1 MTETAKSTTEQPGI
15 SAAIIVHGDR
25 VLMVRRRVKEGA
37 LSWQFPA
44 GAIET
49 GEGAEDAAVRETLEE
64 TGLTVK
70 AIRQIGYL
78 ASHPKSGREMF
89 YTACEVVDGEAH
101 VADAEELDAVAW
113 VTHTEIAE
121 YVPYG
126 LFGPVQEYLDDA
138 LAAIAGSEK
147 SGPAE

>member
-1 MTETAKSTTEQPGI
+1 MTETITEKPGI
-15 SAAIIVHGDR
+15 SAAIIVRDGK
-25 VLMVRRRVKEGA
+25 VLMVRRAVKEGQ

-44 GAIET
+44 GAIEA
-49 GEGAEDAAVRETLEE
+49 GEDAQDAAVRETLEE

-89 YTACEVVDGEAH
+89 YTACEAVEGEAR
-101 VADAEELDAVAW
+101 VADTEELDAIAW
-113 VTHTEIAE
+113 VAHGEIPE

-126 LFGPVQEYLDDA
+126 LFSPVQEYLDEA
-138 LAAIAGSEK
+138 L
-147 SGPAE
+147 PR